1 MVKNVIINIILYYI
15 IDNNY
20 YCIFSIRM
28 FCSWSAGGATAK
40 PRKGFINRY
49 SGHEV
54 VFTNVFKAE
63 GKLTCGQIRAVVFSL
78 RCCGCSQ
85 SADVCVLVVRCRTTV
100 CLLLLVFLYFCHRSC
115 QCLSFGVFRC
125 LYRLRS
131 SVCRIIFYWSK
142 YESFGQTFC
151 HCGQRVPAD
160 VFVPR
165 DSGCTPCPVY
175 LQETLKLKF
184 LKLN

>member
-49 SGHEV
+49 CRHEV

-63 GKLTCGQIRAVVFSL
+63 GKLTCSQIRAVVFSL

-100 CLLLLVFLYFCHRSC
+100 CLLLLVFLYFCHRSR
-115 QCLSFGVFRC
+115 QCLSFGVFTVFG
-125 LYRLRS
+125 LQ
-131 SVCRIIFYWSK
+131 SVG
-142 YESFGQTFC
+142 SFSIGPNMSPLVKRFVTVDNVSLQMFLSRGTPAVLPVLCTF
-151 HCGQRVPAD
+151 R
-160 VFVPR
+160 
-165 DSGCTPCPVY
+165 
-175 LQETLKLKF
+175 KL
-184 LKLN
+184 